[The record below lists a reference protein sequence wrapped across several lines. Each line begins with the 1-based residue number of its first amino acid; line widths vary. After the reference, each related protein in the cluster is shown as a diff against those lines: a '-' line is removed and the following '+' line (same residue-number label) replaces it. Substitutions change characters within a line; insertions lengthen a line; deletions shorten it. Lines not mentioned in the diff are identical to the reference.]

1 MKKLILIILCLFLT
15 IGCNKKDDIVNDNN
29 EENKQEV
36 TKVEDTYIDDN
47 PIKVGLYMDGKLI
60 NEYNT
65 TIVDGEDIPK
75 IILISIIKCM
85 ITLITIRLVFILVL
99 IPKKK
104 RWNLLF

>member
-65 TIVDGEDIPK
+65 TPK